1 VTKFNF
7 RFQKILDIKGN
18 EKGFAQIQ
26 MADAMKQEEA
36 GHQKK
41 QAIYNK
47 LIDAELL
54 KKEKQQSGVN
64 ISELRMLMDYINQL
78 QEQLLSS
85 NRELERLQTNVKKT
99 QTNLQAKAQEEKTWD
114 NLKQQKLLLFE
125 EEAKAEEQIFFDE
138 IASTRFFRNSQAS
151 LAERG

>member
-1 VTKFNF
+1 MTQFNF

-26 MADAMKQEEA
+26 MANAMKQEEV

-41 QAIYNK
+41 EAIYSK
-47 LIDAELL
+47 LLDAELL
-54 KKEKQQSGVN
+54 KKEKQQEGVN
-64 ISELRMLMDYINQL
+64 ILELRMLMDYIQQL

-99 QTNLQAKAQEEKTWD
+99 QNNLQTKAQEEQTWD
-114 NLKQQKLLLFE
+114 SLKQQKLVSFKE
-125 EEAKAEEQIFFDE
+125 QAKAEEQIFFDE
-138 IASTRFFRNSQAS
+138 IAGTRFFRNSQAS